1 MGTTALLLFVCMSA
15 VMRGGAAS
23 TRQLQATRGGV
34 SSDTAVDPEVYMDS
48 VCNGHCTSTVDRSK
62 HSRTNLKWPLET
74 LTNYI
79 YVCVCVQHVWGD
91 RWLVMN
97 Q

>member
-15 VMRGGAAS
+15 VIQGGAAS

-48 VCNGHCTSTVDRSK
+48 VCNGHGTSQVDRSNSSQVDRSNSAATQISNGRWK
-62 HSRTNLKWPLET
+62 H
-74 LTNYI
+74 
-79 YVCVCVQHVWGD
+79 
-91 RWLVMN
+91 
-97 Q
+97 